1 MTSADAPASPSPI
14 KVLLVEDNPP
24 DAHYV
29 KTTLTYGNPDCFM
42 IHHAKSLKEA
52 LALVHQ
58 CSPDVV
64 LLDLSLP
71 DSLGLATFKS
81 FKAGSGQVPIVILSG
96 LGDEKVAMDAIRLGA
111 QDYLV
116 KGRYDGTLLCHALQY
131 SIQRS
136 HILQTLERLALLDET
151 TGLFNHQGFQLLGQ
165 KQIEYSVRKKQK
177 LVLFLIEHKLGAF
190 PGADKDSGTEEH
202 HLRKF
207 AQILK
212 FTFRQ
217 MDIFARLSDRRFA
230 VLAIESGDEQI
241 GEITGRL
248 VRNWK
253 TNWPD
258 SYFPDQTLTIGSCR
272 LLPGEMMDLAGMI
285 RVAESDFLK

>member
-71 DSLGLATFKS
+71 DSLGLATFKTL
-81 FKAGSGQVPIVILSG
+81 KADSGQVPIVILSG

-116 KGRYDGTLLCHALQY
+116 KGRYDGTLLHP
-131 SIQRS
+131 
-136 HILQTLERLALLDET
+136 
-151 TGLFNHQGFQLLGQ
+151 LLG
-165 KQIEYSVRKKQK
+165 ISR
-177 LVLFLIEHKLGAF
+177 
-190 PGADKDSGTEEH
+190 
-202 HLRKF
+202 
-207 AQILK
+207 
-212 FTFRQ
+212 
-217 MDIFARLSDRRFA
+217 
-230 VLAIESGDEQI
+230 
-241 GEITGRL
+241 
-248 VRNWK
+248 
-253 TNWPD
+253 
-258 SYFPDQTLTIGSCR
+258 YF
-272 LLPGEMMDLAGMI
+272 
-285 RVAESDFLK
+285 